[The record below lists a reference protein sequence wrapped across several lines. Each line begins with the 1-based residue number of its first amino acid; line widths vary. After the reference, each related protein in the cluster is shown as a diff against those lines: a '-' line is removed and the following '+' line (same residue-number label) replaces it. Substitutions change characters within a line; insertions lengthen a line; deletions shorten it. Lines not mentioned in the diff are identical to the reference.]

1 MARELWT
8 LVLSLFG
15 FNWAMPKRVVNL
27 ACWKGR
33 STIGMDAFGMQSL
46 WKVRNFRIFEGIE
59 RPMMV
64 MKLLFLHTEWIA
76 TLSGHSFSS
85 LLDLVLFVMLLEHP
99 KSYFIN
105 YTIPF
110 YNTTSISKFYFFFPV
125 YLNIIFYY
133 CFTISFSLFSF
144 SSLSLNL

>member
-46 WKVRNFRIFEGIE
+46 WKVRNFRTFEGIE

-99 KSYFIN
+99 KNYFIN

-110 YNTTSISKFYFFFPV
+110 YNTTSIPKFFFFFFQF
-125 YLNIIFYY
+125 I
-133 CFTISFSLFSF
+133 
-144 SSLSLNL
+144 

>member
-1 MARELWT
+1 
-8 LVLSLFG
+8 
-15 FNWAMPKRVVNL
+15 MPKRVVNL

-46 WKVRNFRIFEGIE
+46 WKVRNFQTFEGIE

>member
-46 WKVRNFRIFEGIE
+46 WKVRNFRTFEGIE

>member
-1 MARELWT
+1 
-8 LVLSLFG
+8 
-15 FNWAMPKRVVNL
+15 MPKRVVNL

-46 WKVRNFRIFEGIE
+46 WKVRNFRTFEGIE

-85 LLDLVLFVMLLEHP
+85 LLDLVLFVMLLQHP

-110 YNTTSISKFYFFFPV
+110 YNTISIPKFYIFFFQF
-125 YLNIIFYY
+125 I
-133 CFTISFSLFSF
+133 
-144 SSLSLNL
+144 

>member
-1 MARELWT
+1 
-8 LVLSLFG
+8 
-15 FNWAMPKRVVNL
+15 MPKRVVNL

-46 WKVRNFRIFEGIE
+46 WKVRNFQTFEGIE

-110 YNTTSISKFYFFFPV
+110 YNTTSIPKFFFFFPV

>member
-1 MARELWT
+1 
-8 LVLSLFG
+8 
-15 FNWAMPKRVVNL
+15 MPKRVVNL

-46 WKVRNFRIFEGIE
+46 WKVRNFQTFEGIE

-110 YNTTSISKFYFFFPV
+110 YNTISIPKFFFFFPV